1 MTKGYSSFIVFL
13 FCTYTLGFGWSSGC
27 LGWLVPNEISP
38 LEIRSAGQ
46 SISVAVNLL
55 VTFVLAQVFL
65 SMPFEIWHI
74 SLLCRLVRDHD
85 CIHLFSPPGD
95 QECAY

>member
-1 MTKGYSSFIVFL
+1 MVVGSSR
-13 FCTYTLGFGWSSGC
+13 
-27 LGWLVPNEISP
+27 LVGSQQDFP
-38 LEIRSAGQ
+38 LEIQSAGQ

-74 SLLCRLVRDHD
+74 YILCRLVHDHE
-85 CIHLFSPPGD
+85 CILLFSPPED